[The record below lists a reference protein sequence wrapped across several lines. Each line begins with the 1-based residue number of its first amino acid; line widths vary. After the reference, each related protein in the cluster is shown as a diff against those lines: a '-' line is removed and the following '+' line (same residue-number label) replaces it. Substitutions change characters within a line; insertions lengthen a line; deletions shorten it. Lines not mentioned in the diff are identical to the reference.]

1 MNKPDQ
7 NEQEF
12 LKAVKTNLDNA
23 EQSLDEVTLQR
34 LHGARSRALES
45 LTIGNH
51 QSEPKW
57 SQWLM
62 PASALA
68 TTAVITMLV
77 INLST
82 VMPDV
87 AQDKSMLSAL
97 EDIEILADEDEL
109 ELYQELEFYQWLASK
124 NELG

>member
-1 MNKPDQ
+1 
-7 NEQEF
+7 
-12 LKAVKTNLDNA
+12 
-23 EQSLDEVTLQR
+23 
-34 LHGARSRALES
+34 
-45 LTIGNH
+45 
-51 QSEPKW
+51 
-57 SQWLM
+57 M

-82 VMPDV
+82 MMPDV